1 MRTLNQECLQKVETY
16 VIEYQRENGQAP
28 TYRQIMR
35 DLHMSSLNQ
44 VQRYVKA
51 LERNGRIARTDFG
64 SIDMLPQLRPG
75 GTTMAYL
82 VGDIACGNPT
92 EAIENIEECYALPKA
107 LFGDGTLFMLR
118 AYGDSMIDVGIREN
132 DYVVLKQQN
141 TANDGDMYT
150 AFMVNKVE
158 LSVSDAYKNYT
169 ENQCGLLLKF
179 LRKDQFAHLQN
190 NPRMMKI
197 IEKLTP
203 VAIM

>member
-132 DYVVLKQQN
+132 DFVVLKQQN
-141 TANDGDMYT
+141 TANDGDIVAALVNGESTLKRIYFQGKRIVLHPENPTMTDIIVEAENCLIQGVLVSCIKMY
-150 AFMVNKVE
+150 
-158 LSVSDAYKNYT
+158 
-169 ENQCGLLLKF
+169 
-179 LRKDQFAHLQN
+179 
-190 NPRMMKI
+190 
-197 IEKLTP
+197 
-203 VAIM
+203 